1 MSKDLSENKTFSK
14 EKIFDVPLEQ
24 VIPDTD
30 QPRKYFDEQT
40 LRELAESIKAY
51 GLLQPIL
58 VRPNGNGGY
67 NIVHGERRYRAHKIA
82 ALPTVRCIV
91 RELSDSEVADIRLIE
106 NIERNDLSDMELAW
120 EFQRRVDAGQTHEQI
135 AKAIKKS
142 RAFVT
147 QRLTLLR
154 LPEEKQHE
162 LEQGKIGFAEARVLA
177 SLNVEG
183 TPKNQ
188 HGYAVTME
196 KLEVYKLLKQ
206 NEKPGLDV
214 LYQAYRQDLA
224 TIRKAMHG
232 GPNR

>member
-1 MSKDLSENKTFSK
+1 MNEASGSYKTFPK

-24 VIPDTD
+24 VIPDAD
-30 QPRKYFDEQT
+30 QPRKYFDEQA

-58 VRPNGNGGY
+58 VRPNRNGGY
-67 NIVHGERRYRAHKIA
+67 NIVHGERRYRAHKMA
-82 ALPTVRCIV
+82 GLPTIKCIV
-91 RELSDSEVADIRLIE
+91 QELPDSTVSNVRLVE
-106 NIERNDLSDMELAW
+106 NTARADLSDMELAY
-120 EFQRRVDAGQTHEQI
+120 EFQKRVDAGETHEQI
-135 AKAIKKS
+135 AKAINKS
-142 RAFVT
+142 RGFVS
-147 QRLTLLR
+147 QRLALLR
-154 LPEEKQHE
+154 LPEERQHE

-196 KLEVYKLLKQ
+196 KLEVYRLFKQ
-206 NEKPGLDV
+206 NEKPALDV
-214 LYQAYRQDLA
+214 LYQAYRKDLA
-224 TIRKAMHG
+224 TIRKAIHG